1 MDELPKISLK
11 AARVNAGLTQ
21 EQAAEVIGV
30 SVKTIQNWENNTTSP
45 TIEQARLIA
54 DAYEFSYENIIF

>member
-1 MDELPKISLK
+1 MPKISLK